1 MAKTAKD
8 SRPLTYRL
16 PGWYALVF
24 SIVFLLY
31 GGVTVIL
38 GFLDHQYDDLA
49 EPIAFLAIGLV
60 LITPT
65 IAYRESKRWGYHGL
79 VVINSVVVVLAI
91 FGYRDYLNLVLL
103 VLSAGA
109 LVALLS
115 PATKEYLSKH
125 G

>member
-1 MAKTAKD
+1 MAKSDKD
-8 SRPLTYRL
+8 PRPLTYKL

-38 GFLDHQYDDLA
+38 GFLDHQYDELA
-49 EPIAFLAIGLV
+49 EPIVFVAIGLV

-65 IAYRESKRWGYHGL
+65 IAYREAKLWGYYGLVAVNAL
-79 VVINSVVVVLAI
+79 VVIVAVLD
-91 FGYRDYLNLVLL
+91 YRNHLNLVLL
-103 VLSAGA
+103 LLSAGA
-109 LVALLS
+109 LVALFS